1 MFKNGVTLKKD
12 GWVTKFLNF
21 VWEVDTVKK
30 FQNFCPLFW
39 VLVGTI
45 VFIIPLLIV
54 KLFSLFLDLNNK
66 KWINHSALFYQAN
79 LLFASVTT
87 IGIMFVLSTI
97 IYFARYDEEKLY
109 DGIKIVRYD
118 KDDDIKVD
126 ENVLSVKERSYYLK
140 NIETKYVNTDTVN
153 GFAADVIYNKAVD
166 YNQWF
171 IINGTLKKVDHIV
184 LYNAP
189 QQ

>member
-1 MFKNGVTLKKD
+1 MLLTLF
-12 GWVTKFLNF
+12 VFLTF
-21 VWEVDTVKK
+21 YILSYKVW
-30 FQNFCPLFW
+30 
-39 VLVGTI
+39 
-45 VFIIPLLIV
+45 
-54 KLFSLFLDLNNK
+54 K

-87 IGIMFVLSTI
+87 IGIMFVLNTI